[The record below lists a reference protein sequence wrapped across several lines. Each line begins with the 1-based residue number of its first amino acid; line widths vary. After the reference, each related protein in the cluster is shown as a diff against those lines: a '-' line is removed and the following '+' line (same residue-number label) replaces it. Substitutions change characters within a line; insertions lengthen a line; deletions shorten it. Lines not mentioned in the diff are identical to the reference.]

1 MRARWGV
8 ALAVATVLSLGTAGA
23 GAAAPGANELVI
35 LDIRHGAVEV
45 FDQFRFP
52 SPVRGTRPLPL
63 VAGFSDLRLLGSA
76 SLPPVRGD
84 TLRIPG
90 SLTQATLTYRLAL
103 TSPFFFDRM
112 VLEPTAHAVLF
123 AHRGLLPSGPGA
135 PPFRYVGQ
143 VELVGHRMTEFE
155 ATDLPAGTQILWPM
169 SVGNPT
175 AWAGDVFLAILG
187 ALIAVALRMG
197 WRRYRALRVTEAVAK
212 PEAPRS
218 AAR

>member
-1 MRARWGV
+1 MSRIGRGVLVLVAALVLLAPVVRAAG
-8 ALAVATVLSLGTAGA
+8 GTS
-23 GAAAPGANELVI
+23 ELLI
-35 LDIRHGAVEV
+35 LDIRHGAVQV

-52 SPVRGTRPLPL
+52 APVAGTRPLPL
-63 VAGFSDLRLLGSA
+63 VAGFSALRVLGSGG
-76 SLPPVRGD
+76 LPSVQGE

-90 SLTQATLTYRLAL
+90 RLTQATLTYRLPL

-112 VLEPTAHAVLF
+112 VLEPTTRALLF

-143 VELVGHRMTEFE
+143 VELVGHRMTEFQ

-175 AWAGDVFLAILG
+175 AWAGAVFVGVLAALV
-187 ALIAVALRMG
+187 LIALVLN
-197 WRRYRALRVTEAVAK
+197 WRRYRALSAMSGAK
-212 PEAPRS
+212 ASEAPRS